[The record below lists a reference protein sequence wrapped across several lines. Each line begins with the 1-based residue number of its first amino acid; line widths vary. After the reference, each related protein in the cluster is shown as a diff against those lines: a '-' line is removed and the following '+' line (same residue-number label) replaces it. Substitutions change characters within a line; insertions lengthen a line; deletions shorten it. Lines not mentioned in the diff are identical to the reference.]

1 MGLFG
6 SLFGG
11 IGKLAGGLIRSTPI
25 GGAISG
31 VLGGIVGSQAGR
43 TQPTFPTLPP
53 LVRPRGIAAIQERSR
68 APVGI
73 RIGGVEVQPS
83 AALPGGKPLF
93 RRVNGRAL
101 PFVGE
106 IGGEPEIRSV
116 RVRQCPRGQ
125 VLALDGRCYPKAMV
139 PMQFREVRP
148 RPKAAVT
155 AADRKAIRRAA
166 ATKKRLIG
174 LTKDAGGFAS
184 SSRPR
189 TRTRR
194 TE

>member
-11 IGKLAGGLIRSTPI
+11 IGKLAGGLIKSTPI
-25 GGAISG
+25 GGAIAG
-31 VLGGIVGSQAGR
+31 VLGGVVGSQRGR

-53 LVRPRGIAAIQERSR
+53 LVRPRGVATLQDRTR
-68 APVGI
+68 I
-73 RIGGVEVQPS
+73 RIPLPGPDLIVTPS
-83 AALPGGKPLF
+83 AAAPGGEKLF
-93 RRVNGRAL
+93 RRANGRSL

-106 IGGEPEIRSV
+106 IGGEPEVRTV

-189 TRTRR
+189 TRARR

>member
-11 IGKLAGGLIRSTPI
+11 IGKLAGGLIKSTPI

-31 VLGGIVGSQAGR
+31 ILGGVVGSQAGR
-43 TQPTFPTLPP
+43 TQPTFPSLPP
-53 LVRPRGIAAIQERSR
+53 LVRPRGIAAIQERTR

-73 RIGGVEVQPS
+73 RVGGVEIQPS

-93 RRVNGRAL
+93 RRVNGRQL

-106 IGGEPEIRSV
+106 IGGEPEVRSV

-125 VLALDGRCYPKAMV
+125 VLALDGRCYPKPMV

-166 ATKKRLIG
+166 ATKKRLIK
-174 LTKDAGGFAS
+174 LTKDAGGHAS
-184 SSRPR
+184 ASRPR
-189 TRTRR
+189 PRS
-194 TE
+194 